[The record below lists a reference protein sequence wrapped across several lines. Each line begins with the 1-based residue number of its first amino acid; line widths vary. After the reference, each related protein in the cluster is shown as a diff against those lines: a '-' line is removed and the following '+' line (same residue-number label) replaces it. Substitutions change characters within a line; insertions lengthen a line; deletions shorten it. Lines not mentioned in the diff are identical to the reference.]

1 LFIFQPE
8 AIYGIFFLLSS
19 FCVVV
24 VVVVV
29 DKIELA
35 SAQMKSKSNINST
48 LKC

>member
-8 AIYGIFFLLSS
+8 AIYGIFFLSSS

-24 VVVVV
+24 VVVV
-29 DKIELA
+29 DKIEFA
-35 SAQMKSKSNINST
+35 SAQIKSKSNINST